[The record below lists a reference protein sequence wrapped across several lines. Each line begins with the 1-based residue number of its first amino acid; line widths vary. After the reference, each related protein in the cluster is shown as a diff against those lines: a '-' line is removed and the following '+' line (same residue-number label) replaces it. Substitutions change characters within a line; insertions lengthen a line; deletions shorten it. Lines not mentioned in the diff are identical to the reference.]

1 MVRKDFIPHAD
12 SPFNDWQNN
21 FVTRANVYM
30 PSWGLTAAALAE
42 WEKLTNTPGKKK
54 LLWDQAWPIVASRLF
69 DRGDTALK
77 NRARKEYEFGFK
89 DNANDTSLRLFISR
103 YLRNNPLV
111 TTQQKA
117 DMGLRVPDLIRTPSP
132 DATSAGR
139 NINVAGAIAAM
150 KHLMQRSS
158 VMIPGALH
166 KGLDMGVD
174 AIEVYLAITE
184 ASVKIAPDVREF
196 TMDGEV
202 KRGYY
207 NREFD
212 AEQEGM
218 RAWYLARIRFKGRR
232 KTFGPYSH
240 PWSGLIW

>member
-30 PSWGLTAAALAE
+30 PSWGLTTAALTE
-42 WEKLTNTPGKKK
+42 WTLLTNTPGKKK
-54 LLWDQAWPIVASRLF
+54 RLWDQAWPTIASRLF

-77 NRARKEYEFGFK
+77 KRARKEYEFGFK
-89 DNANDTSLRLFISR
+89 DEANDTSLRMYISR

-111 TTQQKA
+111 TTEQRV
-117 DMGLRVPDLIRTPSP
+117 DLGLRIPDLIRTPSP
-132 DATSAGR
+132 GADGAGQ
-139 NINVAGAIAAM
+139 NMNVEGAIAGM
-150 KHLMQRSS
+150 KHFMHRSC

-166 KGLDMGVD
+166 KGLDVGVD
-174 AIEVYLAITE
+174 AIEVYLVIKE
-184 ASVKIAPDVREF
+184 ASVKEPPDVKEY

-207 NREFD
+207 IREFD
-212 AEQEGM
+212 FEHEGM
-218 RAWYLARIRFKGRR
+218 RAWYLARIRFKGRK
-232 KTFGPYSH
+232 KTFGPYSY